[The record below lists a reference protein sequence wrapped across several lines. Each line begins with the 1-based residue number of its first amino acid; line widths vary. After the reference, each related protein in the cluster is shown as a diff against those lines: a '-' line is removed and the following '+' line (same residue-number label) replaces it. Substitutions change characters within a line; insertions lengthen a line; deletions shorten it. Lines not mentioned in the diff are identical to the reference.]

1 MKFNILRDEFYEA
14 LQRVVSVIPQRS
26 TITMTQNILFSARG
40 NTLEL
45 TTTDLEITMISSVT
59 ADVETEGSL
68 AVPGRLIHDIV
79 RELPNVSLTFESESN
94 FRSQLR
100 SEFGQYKIGGEN
112 PAEFPQQP
120 AINTVQEITLPN
132 DVLKRLI
139 EKTIFACSRDELRPA
154 LTGVFFE
161 VGDNRIQTVATDGHR
176 LAMID
181 YENDALPGD
190 EYKAIISTRALNFVL
205 RSMTPEGVTVLTFG
219 DKHARIY
226 MDSTQLYAR
235 LIEEA
240 YVDYNRVIPAE
251 TNYEMKIDTS
261 SFLSSVK
268 RVSLFSNP
276 INAQVV
282 LNLESDRVQIHA
294 EDMDYGGEARE
305 EISCEYNGEPFT
317 IGFNSRYL
325 QDMLRHVDAPQVVLH
340 LVRPDFAVIAKPGDI
355 PDHESQLMLLMPIRL
370 ENV

>member
-26 TITMTQNILFSARG
+26 TITMTQNILFTARG
-40 NTLEL
+40 NNLEL
-45 TTTDLEITMISSVT
+45 TTTDLEITMISNVN
-59 ADVETEGSL
+59 ADVEVEGSL

-79 RELPNVSLTFESESN
+79 RELPNVSLTFESDAN
-94 FRSQLR
+94 NRSQLK

-120 AINTVQEITLPN
+120 SLTAIQEITLPN

-139 EKTIFACSRDELRPA
+139 EKSIFACSKDELRPA

-161 VGDNRIQTVATDGHR
+161 VGDNSIQTVSTDGHR
-176 LAMID
+176 LAMLK

-190 EYKAIISTRALNFVL
+190 EYKAIISVRALNFVL
-205 RSMTPEGVTVLTFG
+205 RGLTPEGVSVLTFG
-219 DKHARIY
+219 EKHARIY
-226 MDSTQLYAR
+226 MDNTQLYAR
-235 LIEEA
+235 LIEES

-251 TNYEMKIDTS
+251 TNYELTIDNAN
-261 SFLSSVK
+261 LLASVK

-282 LNLESDRVQIHA
+282 LKLDANSIEVQA

-305 EISCEYNGEPFT
+305 TLTCDYSGEPFT

-325 QDMLRHVDAPQVVLH
+325 QDMLRHVDAPEVVLH
-340 LVRPDFAVIAKPGDI
+340 LVRPDYAVIAKPGDK
-355 PDHESQLMLLMPIRL
+355 PENESQLMLLMPIRL